1 VPVPQITTLPVK
13 ALFKTVTQLMR
24 AEMSKRNIQFQMQ
37 MNTDDLFIEADS
49 KLIEQ
54 VLINLLTNSMHA
66 VAENNTPEIRLLAYQ
81 ENNKKIIE
89 VADNGAGIAADKL
102 DKIFIP
108 FFSTKEGG
116 SGIGLSLSKHI
127 MSLHKGNIKVN
138 SQAGLQPGQQTS
150 FYLIF

>member
-1 VPVPQITTLPVK
+1 
-13 ALFKTVTQLMR
+13 MR
-24 AEMSKRNIQFQMQ
+24 AEMGKRNIQFQVQ
-37 MNTDDLFIEADS
+37 MNTDDLSIEADS

-66 VAENNTPEIRLLAYQ
+66 VAENPAPEIRLMAYE
-81 ENNKKIIE
+81 ENRRKIIE
-89 VADNGAGIAADKL
+89 VADNGTGIEADKL

-116 SGIGLSLSKHI
+116 SGIGLSLSKQI
-127 MSLHKGNIKVN
+127 MGLHKGNIKVN
-138 SQAGLQPGQQTS
+138 SQAGVQTS